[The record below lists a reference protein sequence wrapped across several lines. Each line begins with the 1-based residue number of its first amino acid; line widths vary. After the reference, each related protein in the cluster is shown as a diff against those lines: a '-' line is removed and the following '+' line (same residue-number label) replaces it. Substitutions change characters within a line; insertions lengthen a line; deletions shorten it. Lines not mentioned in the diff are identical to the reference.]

1 MTQTKQR
8 QRRDDAHPKQ
18 RLPLRDRP
26 LVRVMRLMGKRFW
39 PYATALV
46 IFAAT
51 IAICFNIILAFL
63 MKDVIDAAAQND
75 SALIRRAI
83 LLAVTTFLGG
93 TPVLVGTRYLA
104 AVCIKRTMTDLRTRA
119 FHQLASLPMG
129 ELRSRHSGDLVS
141 RVTDDLGRIEGIY
154 FDQLGGLLM
163 AVIMGVSGIGA
174 VFVLNRW
181 LGAIALILGL
191 MTTAAYAAFAKP
203 MKLTSSRV
211 QQHSATLTEHLM
223 DLLQGVSVTRM
234 FNLGTIIHG
243 RYATANEALAEA
255 QISVG
260 RITATSAGV
269 NTALG
274 WLRGIGFLSLG
285 LILYSRGELALGSV
299 WAVVSLR
306 GNADFMF
313 TGLGNF
319 ITGVQQSLV
328 AASRVF
334 EILDE
339 ATEPDSIGER
349 SRATPSATVPA
360 AGGAAVEMR
369 DVHFQYPE
377 DSGLGDDAD
386 PAALGGGPA
395 QHDGATL
402 GGLSLAIAP
411 GQVAAFV
418 GPSGAGK
425 STVMQLLLGFY
436 APDAGEITVAG
447 RRIAEIPLRELR
459 EMIAYVPQE
468 AYLFDGTIEE
478 NIRLGQPRA
487 TTEKVIAAATAAGA
501 HDFILAQP
509 AGYTTRVGERGT
521 KLSGGQRQRI
531 AIARALLKDAPILLL
546 DEATS
551 ALDSESE
558 ALVQEA
564 LGRLMAGRTTL
575 AVAHRLSTIEH
586 ADTIYVM
593 DDGTVVEEGAHADL
607 LARDGLYARLH
618 ELQFTQAYA
627 TLP

>member
-1 MTQTKQR
+1 MTQSKLR
-8 QRRDDAHPKQ
+8 PRRDRNLQRQ
-18 RLPLRDRP
+18 RLPLHDQARTRA
-26 LVRVMRLMGKRFW
+26 LVRVMRLMGRRFW
-39 PYATALV
+39 PYAAALV

-104 AVCIKRTMTDLRTRA
+104 AVCIKRTLTDLRTRT
-119 FHQLASLPMG
+119 FHHLASLPMG

-141 RVTDDLGRIEGIY
+141 RVTDDLGKIEGIY
-154 FDQLGGLLM
+154 YDQLNGLLI
-163 AVIMGVSGIGA
+163 AVIMGTSGIGA

-181 LGAIALILGL
+181 LGVIALILGL

-203 MKLTSSRV
+203 MKRTSSRV
-211 QQHSATLTEHLM
+211 QQHNATLTEHLM

-234 FNLGTIIHG
+234 FNLGRIIHG

-255 QISVG
+255 QISIG

-274 WLRGIGFLSLG
+274 WLRGIGFLSLA

-299 WAVVSLR
+299 WAVVALR

-334 EILDE
+334 EILDQAPE
-339 ATEPDSIGER
+339 LDSIGER
-349 SRATPSATVPA
+349 SRPTPAATMPA
-360 AGGAAVEMR
+360 AGGTAVEMR

-377 DSGLGDDAD
+377 DSGLGIDAD
-386 PAALGGGPA
+386 PVALGGGPA

-402 GGLSLAIAP
+402 GGLSLAIPP

-436 APDAGEITVAG
+436 APDAGEITIAG
-447 RRIAEIPLRELR
+447 RRIDEIPLRELR

-478 NIRLGQPRA
+478 NIRLGQPKA
-487 TTEKVIAAATAAGA
+487 TAEEVITAATAAVA

-593 DDGTVVEEGAHADL
+593 DNGTVVEQGPHADL

-618 ELQFTQAYA
+618 ELQFT
-627 TLP
+627 

>member
-1 MTQTKQR
+1 MTQTKPQ
-8 QRRDDAHPKQ
+8 QRRNQTHRKP
-18 RLPLRDRP
+18 RLPLRDRARTRV

-39 PYATALV
+39 PYVAALV
-46 IFAAT
+46 IFTTT

-93 TPVLVGTRYLA
+93 TPVLVGMRYLA
-104 AVCIKRTMTDLRTRA
+104 AVCIKRTMTDLRTRT
-119 FHQLASLPMG
+119 FHHLASLPMG
-129 ELRSRHSGDLVS
+129 KLKSRHSGDLVS
-141 RVTDDLGRIEGIY
+141 RVTNDLGRIEGIY
-154 FDQLGGLLM
+154 FDLLSRLLI

-174 VFVLNRW
+174 IFVLNRW
-181 LGAIALILGL
+181 LGVIALVLGL

-203 MKLTSSRV
+203 MKQTSSRV
-211 QQHSATLTEHLM
+211 QRHSATLTERLM

-234 FNLGTIIHG
+234 FNLDKIIHG

-255 QISVG
+255 QISIG

-334 EILDE
+334 EILDLP
-339 ATEPDSIGER
+339 AEPDGVEVKSSGMP
-349 SRATPSATVPA
+349 ATADSA
-360 AGGAAVEMR
+360 AGGASIEMHGICFR
-369 DVHFQYPE
+369 YPDE
-377 DSGLGDDAD
+377 AGSNGDAD
-386 PAALGGGPA
+386 PSASVDATSPGA
-395 QHDGATL
+395 GATL
-402 GGLSLAIAP
+402 NGVSPTVAR

-436 APDAGEITVAG
+436 APDAGEITIAG
-447 RRIAEIPLRELR
+447 RRLSKILLTELR

-468 AYLFDGTIEE
+468 AFLFDGTIEE
-478 NIRLGQPRA
+478 NIRLGRPEA
-487 TTEKVIAAATAAGA
+487 TTEEVTAAATAAMA

-509 AGYTTRVGERGT
+509 EGYATRIGERGT
-521 KLSGGQRQRI
+521 KLSRGQRQRI

-586 ADTIYVM
+586 ADVIYVM
-593 DDGTVVEEGAHADL
+593 EDGMVVEEGPHADL
-607 LARDGLYARLH
+607 LARDGLYAQLH
-618 ELQFTQAYA
+618 ELQFT
-627 TLP
+627 

>member
-18 RLPLRDRP
+18 RLPLRDRARTSV

-51 IAICFNIILAFL
+51 VAICFNIILAFL

-154 FDQLGGLLM
+154 FNQLSGLLM

-181 LGAIALILGL
+181 LGVIALILGL

-234 FNLGTIIHG
+234 FNLSTIIHG

-306 GNADFMF
+306 RNADFMF
-313 TGLGNF
+313 TSLGNF

-349 SRATPSATVPA
+349 SRATPPATMPA
-360 AGGAAVEMR
+360 AWGTAVEMR

-386 PAALGGGPA
+386 PATLDGGPA

-436 APDAGEITVAG
+436 APDAGEITIAG
-447 RRIAEIPLRELR
+447 RRIDEIPLRELR

-487 TTEKVIAAATAAGA
+487 TTEEVIAAATAAGA

-618 ELQFTQAYA
+618 QLQFTQ
-627 TLP
+627 T